1 MPTRDGSR
9 ADGRSARQARSTAKK
24 LSRADLRLAIEDA
37 VVSVFQRFYPGLS
50 EKEVRRMVRETPAP
64 PRALTDA
71 EIATAGRPIKAK
83 DVRPRR
89 GSRRGRSPGPW
100 VAVALSLDPSEARRW
115 HNIPEDEAKA
125 AQSNV
130 TNKRRRDGKD
140 EQGRWRTPIWVNIAR
155 EDTGYRVTIAN
166 DPDREAHDAME

>member
-1 MPTRDGSR
+1 
-9 ADGRSARQARSTAKK
+9 
-24 LSRADLRLAIEDA
+24 
-37 VVSVFQRFYPGLS
+37 
-50 EKEVRRMVRETPAP
+50 MVRETPAP

-140 EQGRWRTPIWVNIAR
+140 KRGRWHTPIWCNIGR
-155 EDTGYRVTIAN
+155 EDTGNAIM
-166 DPDREAHDAME
+166 H